1 MSTTVQDPRHVP
13 TPRRWF
19 AAGDINGFFG
29 LMVDN
34 LAVMGFLAA
43 VLMGIYKMP
52 AEVVFGRMFPGTAL
66 GVLVGDLLYTW
77 MAVRL
82 VRRAGRDTITAMPL
96 GIDTPTTIG
105 LAFLVLGP
113 AFVAFKQNGL
123 SEHDAAIATWQLG
136 MAGMMVMGVFK
147 FVLSFLGATIGRLVP
162 RAGLLGAIAAIA
174 LMLIGFLPMLEVLS
188 APIVGMA
195 TLGVI
200 LYAVVAR
207 GRLPGD
213 VPGVFAAFVLGTV
226 LYYTLGP
233 VGLIG
238 PGYHAPAPLSWRF
251 ALPWPSLG
259 FIDGLAATIP
269 YLPLYLPFGLLMVVG
284 GINNAESARAA
295 GDDFNTRDILL
306 VEAVSTL
313 VAGLCGGVA
322 QTTPYI
328 GHPAYKKM
336 GARAG
341 YTLLTGVFIGLG
353 GVLGYVSTLVEVLPL
368 AVLAPILV
376 FVAIEMTTQAF
387 EASPA
392 RHAVA
397 VAFSFFPAIAR
408 LLAIKLGDPAY
419 VSPAH
424 FNELMQSQA
433 RGLPELG
440 LIVTLG
446 NGFIITSMLWGGFLA
461 ALIDRRHAAAVMT
474 LLAAAVL
481 TLFGIIHSVEAG
493 GGMYLP
499 WQLSGVAQTLCYQF
513 AAAYGVLA
521 VIIALLSLQRQS
533 VMIVAAVAAFG
544 MADAS
549 RAAECAAPAR
559 LMARVQLFFGATLAD
574 GQPLADEEWLKFV
587 DQEVTPRFPEG
598 LTELSGRGQWRRPDG
613 VISRE
618 PSRVLLL
625 WYSPAKDR
633 DADIEAVR
641 TAYKTRY
648 KQLSVLRVDGVDCV
662 SF

>member
-1 MSTTVQDPRHVP
+1 MTQASSATATRPRHSDQG
-13 TPRRWF
+13 WF

-43 VLMGIYKMP
+43 VLVGLYKMP
-52 AEVVFGRMFPGTAL
+52 TDVVFGRMFPGTAL

-82 VRRAGRDTITAMPL
+82 ARRTGRDTITAMPL

-113 AFVAFKQNGL
+113 AFVAFKGNGL
-123 SEHDAAIATWQLG
+123 DEHAAAIATWQLG

-147 FVLSFLGATIGRLVP
+147 FLLSFVGATIGRLIP

-207 GRLPGD
+207 GRLPGN
-213 VPGVFAAFVLGTV
+213 VPGVFAAFLLGTV

-233 VGLIG
+233 WGLIG
-238 PGYHAPAPLSWRF
+238 PGFHAPGALTWRF
-251 ALPWPSLG
+251 ALPRPSLG
-259 FIDGLAATIP
+259 FIDGFAATLP

-295 GDDFNTRDILL
+295 GDDYETRDILL
-306 VEAVSTL
+306 VEAISTL
-313 VAGLCGGVA
+313 VAGLFGGVA

-341 YTLLTGVFIGLG
+341 YTLFTGVFIGLG
-353 GVLGYVSTLVEVLPL
+353 GVFGYLSTMVELLPL

-376 FVAIEMTTQAF
+376 FVSIEMTTQAF

-392 RHAVA
+392 RHATA

-408 LLAIKLGDPAY
+408 LLAIKLGDPNY
-419 VSPAH
+419 VSPDH
-424 FNELMQSQA
+424 FAALMKA
-433 RGLPELG
+433 GEHGLPELA

-461 ALIDRRHAAAVMT
+461 ALIDKRYGAAVAT

-481 TLFGIIHSVEAG
+481 TLFGIIHSVEPA
-493 GGMYLP
+493 GGMYWP
-499 WQLSGVAQTLCYQF
+499 WALSGVAQTLVWQF

-521 VIIALLSLQRQS
+521 VIIALLALQKN
-533 VMIVAAVAAFG
+533 AK
-544 MADAS
+544 
-549 RAAECAAPAR
+549 
-559 LMARVQLFFGATLAD
+559 
-574 GQPLADEEWLKFV
+574 QP
-587 DQEVTPRFPEG
+587 
-598 LTELSGRGQWRRPDG
+598 
-613 VISRE
+613 
-618 PSRVLLL
+618 
-625 WYSPAKDR
+625 
-633 DADIEAVR
+633 
-641 TAYKTRY
+641 
-648 KQLSVLRVDGVDCV
+648 
-662 SF
+662 